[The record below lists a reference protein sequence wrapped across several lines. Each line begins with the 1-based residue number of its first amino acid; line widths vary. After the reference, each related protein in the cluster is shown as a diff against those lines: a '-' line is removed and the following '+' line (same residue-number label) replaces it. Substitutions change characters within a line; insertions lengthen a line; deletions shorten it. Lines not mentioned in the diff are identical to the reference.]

1 MKLPLLFLINL
12 FHPCCFEQCIST
24 FRRVRLEEGALV
36 QVGSADVDVLFGDVV
51 HCQLLS
57 LGALLGTI
65 LSQLKTRPS
74 IIPPPSV
81 THLHITICMLEA
93 ELLTIIF
100 RASSFSSR
108 SLLRSFSR
116 RRRRCST
123 ANSASV
129 YVRSTL
135 WRCCMPR
142 VHPPRLGTLVNPWQ
156 RGKKNTVTWSKVTL
170 PRRAFFAFFG
180 MDVAVEEGGK
190 DDFRIDCNQKL

>member
-1 MKLPLLFLINL
+1 
-12 FHPCCFEQCIST
+12 
-24 FRRVRLEEGALV
+24 
-36 QVGSADVDVLFGDVV
+36 
-51 HCQLLS
+51 
-57 LGALLGTI
+57 
-65 LSQLKTRPS
+65 
-74 IIPPPSV
+74 
-81 THLHITICMLEA
+81 MLEA

-100 RASSFSSR
+100 KASSFSSR

-142 VHPPRLGTLVNPWQ
+142 VHPPRLGTLVNPWH

-180 MDVAVEEGGK
+180 MDVAMEGWGKMTLEYSVIKNFHTFFQMLLLRATRWRNAPSLVMCANPAERLSGTPLGFIVEILNGSLSCSPLNDTANE
-190 DDFRIDCNQKL
+190 RPAHLQPAMQKQN